1 VPFVQIFKVRVKP
14 VSVLHPFSHLS
25 FRLFFWFGLI
35 RRKLTLTRTR
45 VENALPIWCRER
57 AFKRK
62 LPFVETVRRMLLRE
76 VLPYL
81 KRALTLVDVE
91 ILFVGRIGVR
101 RFSQGA

>member
-1 VPFVQIFKVRVKP
+1 MPFVQIFKVRVKH
-14 VSVLHPFSHLS
+14 VFVLHSFSHLS
-25 FRLFFWFGLI
+25 FFWFGLI

-81 KRALTLVDVE
+81 NRALTLVDVE

-101 RFSQGA
+101 RSPQGA